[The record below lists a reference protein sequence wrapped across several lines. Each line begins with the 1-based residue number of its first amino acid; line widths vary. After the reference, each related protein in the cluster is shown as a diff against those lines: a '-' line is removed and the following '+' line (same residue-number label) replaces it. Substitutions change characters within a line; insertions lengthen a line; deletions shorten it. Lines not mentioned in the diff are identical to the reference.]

1 VHPLL
6 SKLTG
11 GDRRSIGRANE
22 IAAEVVENPSLF
34 PILVE
39 GMRDGKP
46 LVRMRAA
53 DAAEKVSARLPEL
66 LQPHKRTLLALAAST
81 AEQEVRWHLALM
93 LPRLRL
99 GKAGRAR
106 AVEILRRYL
115 SDKSRI
121 VVVSAM
127 EGLAAFAEQ
136 RPALRP
142 DVIAIVRRL
151 MRNGGPAVRSRGK
164 KLLRRL
170 GAEPA

>member
-1 VHPLL
+1 MHSLL
-6 SKLTG
+6 AKLTG
-11 GDRRSIGRANE
+11 GDRRSIGRANAV
-22 IAAEVVENPSLF
+22 AAEVVENPSLF

-39 GMRDGKP
+39 GMRDEDQ

-53 DAAEKVSARLPEL
+53 DAAEKVSAHLPEL

-81 AEQEVRWHLALM
+81 AQQEVRWHLALM

-99 GKAGRAR
+99 GKADRAK
-106 AVEILRRYL
+106 AVAILRSYL

-136 RPALRP
+136 WPALRQ
-142 DVIAIVRRL
+142 DVIATVRRL

-170 GAEPA
+170 GAGPA